1 MLSVPSFLLR
11 KLYVKGSL
19 QNTPKGISFR
29 LRNSLGS
36 GYAEQM
42 SPLTLDGREM
52 PLEDTSFYVDSE
64 PSYVDSEPR
73 SFDTV
78 SKANPFCLLLNQ
90 DTVITVEN
98 VSLSPEPH
106 KVGMGFKVP
115 GLGMLRFD
123 FIDQPLPG
131 DQPEAD

>member
-19 QNTPKGISFR
+19 QSTSQSVSFR

-36 GYAEQM
+36 GYAEAM
-42 SPLTLDGREM
+42 SPLTLDGKEM
-52 PLEDTSFYVDSE
+52 PMEDTYF
-64 PSYVDSEPR
+64 YVDSEPR

-78 SKANPFCLLLNQ
+78 SKDNPFSLLLNQ

-115 GLGMLRFD
+115 GLGMLQFD
-123 FIDQPLPG
+123 FIDQPLTG
-131 DQPEAD
+131 DQA

>member
-1 MLSVPSFLLR
+1 
-11 KLYVKGSL
+11 
-19 QNTPKGISFR
+19 
-29 LRNSLGS
+29 
-36 GYAEQM
+36 
-42 SPLTLDGREM
+42 LDGREM
-52 PLEDTSFYVDSE
+52 PLADTSFF
-64 PSYVDSEPR
+64 VDSEPR

-78 SKANPFCLLLNQ
+78 SKDSPFCLLLNQ

-98 VSLSPEPH
+98 VSLSLEPH

>member
-1 MLSVPSFLLR
+1 M
-11 KLYVKGSL
+11 KDSL
-19 QNTPKGISFR
+19 QNTSKGISFR

-42 SPLTLDGREM
+42 SPLTLDGREI
-52 PLEDTSFYVDSE
+52 PLEDTFFF
-64 PSYVDSEPR
+64 VDSEPR

-78 SKANPFCLLLNQ
+78 SKDSPFCLLLNQ
-90 DTVITVEN
+90 DTVITVEH

>member
-1 MLSVPSFLLR
+1 MISVPSFLLR

-19 QNTPKGISFR
+19 QSTSQSVSFR

-36 GYAEQM
+36 GYAEAM
-42 SPLTLDGREM
+42 SPLTLDGKAM
-52 PLEDTSFYVDSE
+52 PMEDTYF
-64 PSYVDSEPR
+64 YVDSEPR

-78 SKANPFCLLLNQ
+78 SKDNPFSLLLNQ
-90 DTVITVEN
+90 DTVIKVEN
-98 VSLSPEPH
+98 VSLNPKPH

-123 FIDQPLPG
+123 FIDQPLTG
-131 DQPEAD
+131 DQA

>member
-19 QNTPKGISFR
+19 RCTSQSVSFQ

-36 GYAEQM
+36 GYAEAM
-42 SPLTLDGREM
+42 SPLTLDGMAM
-52 PLEDTSFYVDSE
+52 PMEDTYFYVDNE
-64 PSYVDSEPR
+64 AR

-78 SKANPFCLLLNQ
+78 SKDNPFGLLLNQ

-98 VSLSPEPH
+98 TSLSPEPH
-106 KVGMGFKVP
+106 TVGMGFKVP

-123 FIDQPLPG
+123 FIDQPIIG
-131 DQPEAD
+131 DQA

>member
-19 QNTPKGISFR
+19 ESTSHGLSFR

-36 GYAEQM
+36 GYAEAM
-42 SPLTLDGREM
+42 SPLTLDGREIPM
-52 PLEDTSFYVDSE
+52 EDTYFS
-64 PSYVDSEPR
+64 VDSEPR
-73 SFDTV
+73 RFDTV
-78 SKANPFCLLLNQ
+78 SKENPFGLLLNQ

-98 VSLSPEPH
+98 TSLSPEPH
-106 KVGMGFKVP
+106 TVGMGFKVP

-123 FIDQPLPG
+123 FIDQPMTG
-131 DQPEAD
+131 DQA

>member
-42 SPLTLDGREM
+42 SPLTLDGREI
-52 PLEDTSFYVDSE
+52 PLEDTFFF
-64 PSYVDSEPR
+64 VDSEPR

-90 DTVITVEN
+90 DTVIVCNSSERIF
-98 VSLSPEPH
+98 SIA
-106 KVGMGFKVP
+106 
-115 GLGMLRFD
+115 R
-123 FIDQPLPG
+123 
-131 DQPEAD
+131 

>member
-11 KLYVKGSL
+11 KLYVKDSL
-19 QNTPKGISFR
+19 QNTSKGISFR

-42 SPLTLDGREM
+42 SPLTLDGREI
-52 PLEDTSFYVDSE
+52 PLEDTFFF
-64 PSYVDSEPR
+64 VDSEPR
-73 SFDTV
+73 SFYTV
-78 SKANPFCLLLNQ
+78 SKDSPFCLLLNQ
-90 DTVITVEN
+90 DTVITVEH
-98 VSLSPEPH
+98 VSLSREPH

>member
-19 QNTPKGISFR
+19 QNTPQGISFR

-52 PLEDTSFYVDSE
+52 PLEDTSFF
-64 PSYVDSEPR
+64 VDSEPR

-78 SKANPFCLLLNQ
+78 SKENPFCLLLNQ

-98 VSLSPEPH
+98 ISLSPDLRRWAMASAWRFIGWLAIISRQVAPATALI
-106 KVGMGFKVP
+106 GLALKVP
-115 GLGMLRFD
+115 G
-123 FIDQPLPG
+123 
-131 DQPEAD
+131 

>member
-19 QNTPKGISFR
+19 QNTPQGISFR

-36 GYAEQM
+36 GYAEEM
-42 SPLTLDGREM
+42 SPITLDGREM
-52 PLEDTSFYVDSE
+52 PLEETYFF
-64 PSYVDSEPR
+64 VDSEPR
-73 SFDTV
+73 RFDMV
-78 SKANPFCLLLNQ
+78 SRENPFSLLLNQ
-90 DTVITVEN
+90 DTVITIEN
-98 VSLSPEPH
+98 ISLSPEPH
-106 KVGMGFKVP
+106 TVGMGFRVP

-123 FIDQPLPG
+123 FIDLPPSG

>member
-19 QNTPKGISFR
+19 QNTPKGVSFR

-36 GYAEQM
+36 GYAEEM
-42 SPLTLDGREM
+42 SPLTLDGGEM
-52 PLEDTSFYVDSE
+52 PMEDTYFF
-64 PSYVDSEPR
+64 VDSEPR

-78 SKANPFCLLLNQ
+78 SRENPFCLLLNQ
-90 DTVITVEN
+90 DTVITIVN
-98 VSLSPEPH
+98 ASLSPEPH

-115 GLGMLRFD
+115 GLGMLKFD
-123 FIDQPLPG
+123 FVDQPPVG
-131 DQPEAD
+131 DQTAEDQTEAD

>member
-19 QNTPKGISFR
+19 QNTPQGVSFR

-36 GYAEQM
+36 GYAEAM
-42 SPLTLDGREM
+42 APLTLDGLEM
-52 PLEDTSFYVDSE
+52 PLEDTYFF
-64 PSYVDSEPR
+64 VDSEPR

-78 SKANPFCLLLNQ
+78 SRENPFSLLLNQ
-90 DTVITVEN
+90 DTVITIEN
-98 VSLSPEPH
+98 TSLSPEPH

-123 FIDQPLPG
+123 FVDQPPVG
-131 DQPEAD
+131 DQPAGEQPESD

>member
-19 QNTPKGISFR
+19 QNTPKGVSFR

-36 GYAEQM
+36 GYAEEM
-42 SPLTLDGREM
+42 SPLTLDGGEM
-52 PLEDTSFYVDSE
+52 PMEDTYFYVDR
-64 PSYVDSEPR
+64 EPR

-78 SKANPFCLLLNQ
+78 SKDNPFGLLLNQ

-98 VSLSPEPH
+98 TSLSPEPH
-106 KVGMGFKVP
+106 TVGMGFKVP
-115 GLGMLRFD
+115 GLGMLKFD
-123 FIDQPLPG
+123 FIDQPMTG
-131 DQPEAD
+131 DQA

>member
-19 QNTPKGISFR
+19 QTTSHGLSFR

-36 GYAEQM
+36 GYAEAM
-42 SPLTLDGREM
+42 SPLTLDGREIPM
-52 PLEDTSFYVDSE
+52 EDTYFS
-64 PSYVDSEPR
+64 VDSEPR
-73 SFDTV
+73 RFDTV
-78 SKANPFCLLLNQ
+78 SKENPFGLLLNQ

-98 VSLSPEPH
+98 TSLSPEPH
-106 KVGMGFKVP
+106 TVGMGFKVP

-123 FIDQPLPG
+123 FIDQPMTG
-131 DQPEAD
+131 DQA

>member
-1 MLSVPSFLLR
+1 MLSVPGFLLR

-52 PLEDTSFYVDSE
+52 PLEETSFF
-64 PSYVDSEPR
+64 VDSEPR

-78 SKANPFCLLLNQ
+78 CKENPFSLLLNQ

-106 KVGMGFKVP
+106 TVGMGFRVP
-115 GLGMLRFD
+115 GLGMLRFN
-123 FIDQPLPG
+123 FIDLPVSG
-131 DQPEAD
+131 DQPKAD

>member
-42 SPLTLDGREM
+42 SPLTLDGREI
-52 PLEDTSFYVDSE
+52 PLEDTSFF
-64 PSYVDSEPR
+64 VDSEPR

-78 SKANPFCLLLNQ
+78 SKDSPFCLLLNQ

-131 DQPEAD
+131 DKPEAD

>member
-19 QNTPKGISFR
+19 RNTLQGVSFR

-36 GYAEQM
+36 GYAEAM
-42 SPLTLDGREM
+42 SPLTLDGLEV
-52 PLEDTSFYVDSE
+52 PLEDTYFLVDN
-64 PSYVDSEPR
+64 EPR

-78 SKANPFCLLLNQ
+78 SRENPFSLPLNQ
-90 DTVITVEN
+90 DTVITIEN
-98 VSLSPEPH
+98 TSLSPEPH
-106 KVGMGFKVP
+106 KVVMGFKVP

-123 FIDQPLPG
+123 FVDQPPVG
-131 DQPEAD
+131 DQSSGDQAEAD

>member
-19 QNTPKGISFR
+19 RCTSQNVSFR

-36 GYAEQM
+36 GYAEEM
-42 SPLTLDGREM
+42 SPLTLDGTAM
-52 PLEDTSFYVDSE
+52 PMEDTYFYVDSGA
-64 PSYVDSEPR
+64 R

-78 SKANPFCLLLNQ
+78 SKDNPFSLLLNQ

-98 VSLSPEPH
+98 TSLSPEPH
-106 KVGMGFKVP
+106 TVGMGFKVP
-115 GLGMLRFD
+115 GLGILRFD
-123 FIDQPLPG
+123 FIDQPITG
-131 DQPEAD
+131 DQA

>member
-11 KLYVKGSL
+11 KLYVKDSL
-19 QNTPKGISFR
+19 QNTSKGISFR

-42 SPLTLDGREM
+42 SPLTLDGREI
-52 PLEDTSFYVDSE
+52 PLEDTFFF
-64 PSYVDSEPR
+64 VDSEPR

>member
-19 QNTPKGISFR
+19 ESTSHGLSFR

-36 GYAEQM
+36 GYAEAM
-42 SPLTLDGREM
+42 SPLTLDGREIPM
-52 PLEDTSFYVDSE
+52 EDTYFS
-64 PSYVDSEPR
+64 VDSEPR

-78 SKANPFCLLLNQ
+78 SKENPFGLLLNQ

-98 VSLSPEPH
+98 TSLSPEPH
-106 KVGMGFKVP
+106 TGGMGFKGP

-123 FIDQPLPG
+123 FIDQPMTG
-131 DQPEAD
+131 DQA

>member
-19 QNTPKGISFR
+19 QSTSQSVSFR

-36 GYAEQM
+36 GYAEAM
-42 SPLTLDGREM
+42 SPLMLDGREM
-52 PLEDTSFYVDSE
+52 PMEDTYF
-64 PSYVDSEPR
+64 YVDSEPR

-78 SKANPFCLLLNQ
+78 SKDNPFGLLLNQ

-98 VSLSPEPH
+98 TSLSPEPH
-106 KVGMGFKVP
+106 TVGMGFKVP
-115 GLGMLRFD
+115 GLGMLKFD
-123 FIDQPLPG
+123 FIDQPMTG
-131 DQPEAD
+131 DQA